1 MGTPEVEGKPQV
13 GTGMGEL
20 AELSGVELLACVGI
34 SGESLDL
41 RGDCLSPC
49 GQGQGS
55 QSEYTNGLYIHSWSR
70 PGPSSHPPAELQEV
84 WEWPLRRP
92 K

>member
-49 GQGQGS
+49 GTGPGKPERIYQWPLHPFL
-55 QSEYTNGLYIHSWSR
+55 EL
-70 PGPSSHPPAELQEV
+70 PGPQLTPQQSCRKFGSGH
-84 WEWPLRRP
+84 
-92 K
+92 